1 MEAYAPPPENSYK
14 IARLEYIFDKISAFA
29 KYSWG
34 MHSRET
40 LFKWCNLVCLE
51 YNYLLIYC
59 QPKFPY
65 PPKQIHNLCE
75 KTSHLENV
83 STTLKENS
91 TTMKKPQP
99 PPLELTSLKKP
110 QALPT

>member
-1 MEAYAPPPENSYK
+1 MNIWYCCALDRGMGLIPPPENSYK

-40 LFKWCNLVCLE
+40 LFKWCNLVFLK

-65 PPKQIHNLCE
+65 PQNKFTIYE
-75 KTSHLENV
+75 KKPH
-83 STTLKENS
+83 TLK
-91 TTMKKPQP
+91 KFQP
-99 PPLELTSLKKP
+99 P
-110 QALPT
+110 